1 MPATNQ
7 SAVSTLIRE
16 VLADPDLAHD
26 EVFRRLL
33 QAGLQDLVDAEAA
46 AVIGAGRYERTPER
60 TNRRN
65 GKRLKT
71 VATPPARSSSP
82 SPSFGPD
89 PSSRPCSTRAG
100 AWTRPCTP

>member
-1 MPATNQ
+1 MPSHQ

-46 AVIGAGRYERTPER
+46 AVIGAQRHVAHPGDQT
-60 TNRRN
+60 TTH
-65 GKRLKT
+65 RLC
-71 VATPPARSSSP
+71 
-82 SPSFGPD
+82 
-89 PSSRPCSTRAG
+89 RPLASTRLH
-100 AWTRPCTP
+100 RVSDFSISRLP

>member
-1 MPATNQ
+1 MPSHQ

-26 EVFRRLL
+26 EVFRRLP

-46 AVIGAGRYERTPER
+46 AVIGAGRYERTPHR

-65 GKRLKT
+65 G
-71 VATPPARSSSP
+71 
-82 SPSFGPD
+82 
-89 PSSRPCSTRAG
+89 
-100 AWTRPCTP
+100 TRPKLSLIHI